1 MFRVSIQPLSPCF
14 HYIFEQAI
22 RAIIMATLPSL
33 FEKFL
38 SDIRPTEE
46 NKQDYKDGHETLR
59 ERLCEDDTVSE
70 YYVGDFLQGSYRRW
84 TAVKP
89 VGDEKSDVDIIL
101 VTNLDKNDNSPAEA
115 MENCEPFLEEHYGG
129 QWERKH
135 RAYQIDEESVELDLV
150 LTAAPSEAMQ
160 DAIGPDGTIGSLSV
174 DAALDMEETAELLQG
189 LGFDPGTKSD
199 EWKIDPLDIPD
210 RELEIWE
217 KTHPLY
223 TTAWTIDKNAR
234 TNKHYVNVVKT
245 IKWWRR
251 TQVSEPERP
260 KGYPLEHIVGWCCPN
275 DIETVAEGVTLTF
288 EDIAQRYATHAQNEE
303 TPFLG
308 ARGLPD
314 NNVLARIDGQDFAAF
329 HENVVETAELA
340 RQAHDEEDPSTS
352 RDLWHSLLGD
362 EFPPYGSDDDDSDG
376 ERQSAQFRSSSGSTS
391 VSDQRFA

>member
-1 MFRVSIQPLSPCF
+1 
-14 HYIFEQAI
+14 
-22 RAIIMATLPSL
+22 MATLPSL
-33 FEKFL
+33 FEQFL
-38 SDIRPTEE
+38 SDIRPTEK

-59 ERLCEDDTVSE
+59 ERLRENDAVSK

-89 VGDEKSDVDIIL
+89 IGDEKSDVDIIL
-101 VTNLDKNDNSPAEA
+101 VTNLDKNDHSPAEA
-115 MENCEPFLEEHYGG
+115 MENCEPFLEEHYSG

-160 DAIGPDGTIGSLSV
+160 DAIGPDSSIGSLSV
-174 DAALDMEETAELLQG
+174 DAALDIGETEELLQG
-189 LGFDPGTKSD
+189 LGFEPGTKSD
-199 EWKIDPLDIPD
+199 EWKVDPLDIPD

-217 KTHPLY
+217 ETHPLY
-223 TTAWTIDKNAR
+223 TIAWTIDKNDR

-260 KGYPLEHIVGWCCPN
+260 KGYPLEHIVGWCCPD
-275 DIETVAEGVTLTF
+275 DIGSVAEGVTLTF
-288 EDIAQRYATHAQNEE
+288 EDIAQRYAAHAQNEE

-314 NNVLARIDGQDFAAF
+314 NNVLARIDGEVFAAF
-329 HENVVETAELA
+329 HNNVVEAAELA
-340 RQAHDEEDPSTS
+340 RQALDEEDPSTS

-362 EFPPYGSDDDDSDG
+362 EFPPYGSDDDDSHG
-376 ERQSAQFRSSSGSTS
+376 EGQSAQFRSSSGSTS